1 MRIPKK
7 ITIDYKTYVVKE
19 IEGKSFKASSGK
31 KKLVGEMDS
40 KKQLIKIAKDQHPE
54 EKSNTLLH
62 EILHACIDSEEL
74 RIKNEENV
82 VNKLANRLYQTI
94 KDNKLK
100 F

>member
-7 ITIDYKTYVVKE
+7 IKISYKTYTVKE
-19 IEGKSFKASSGK
+19 IEGKSFVAKTGK

-40 KKQLIKIAKDQHPE
+40 ADQTIKLAKDQHPE
-54 EKSNTLLH
+54 EKANTLLH

-82 VNKLANRLYQTI
+82 VRKLANRLYQII
-94 KDNKLK
+94 KDNNLH